1 MWCRAGCRSGTTLT
15 WWWTDVRLGRSPE
28 APRRRRAVRASL
40 LCAGLMAASLPLA
53 TGVAL
58 AAADDVDV
66 ERLAGATRYETAVA
80 IAERYTVA
88 VGARAGAEGTGA
100 RAARTEVD
108 TVVVVPGD
116 DEHAACALPAA
127 ALAAQ
132 QQAPIVLTPAGELP
146 STVGEFID
154 DHSIGHAVIVG
165 GTAAV
170 SEAVADRLAQL
181 TGRAPLRLDGA
192 GCADTAL
199 AVARHLGSVGSL
211 GGRGRTALLATDAS
225 SSDGLAAGPLA
236 YRGRLPL
243 LLARDGQVDVP
254 VIDYLADHVDH
265 VIILGGTAAVSEAAE
280 RQLRA
285 RDITTERW
293 HGTDRYGTAAR
304 VAAELLGERSPV
316 RCFDGDGV
324 GLATGYAAADA
335 VASAPLLG
343 ERCDPLLLSPPSR
356 LPDATAAALSAATDS
371 DDAAGVLRLTIFG
384 DTVAIGRAVERA
396 AIAAATGADEIGGP
410 PVSAMIEAT
419 EGACHWTVTFSEPV
433 RTADAEDVGNYTFG
447 QEPLPARLAEI
458 DGGDGSATTQAV
470 VVLAGADA
478 YTSAEVPTGCATPVA
493 VRDRFGVIEGAIR
506 ATVGR
511 RTVEASELIV
521 QADTARPRLSILA
534 PPGGQ
539 TVWVRSNEP
548 LTAGRV
554 TVTLTRGG
562 ARKTQTAK
570 TERGDTS
577 FSVTFSFPE
586 HDSYTAAELP
596 FTEPPWLHAADK
608 ITVAGGRLRDWAD
621 NTHVTTTHTVRADT
635 TPPRVS
641 GIDVSAPVAGPDGT
655 FAVDFVVHWSE
666 PVRGCGLGPSSHEID
681 LSKIRIDVDAD
692 GLADFSLDGHGTS
705 AAGVSFVAAPGGSE
719 WAVAGSAACDRSWQE
734 RDGTL
739 VGRIAASTLP
749 ALPGAN
755 STLVVLV
762 GAAHD
767 FAGNPTA
774 AH

>member
-1 MWCRAGCRSGTTLT
+1 MRLRLKAEALRSRQA
-15 WWWTDVRLGRSPE
+15 W
-28 APRRRRAVRASL
+28 ASAL
-40 LCAGLMAASLPLA
+40 LCAGLVMTLLPMAPS
-53 TGVAL
+53 VAH
-58 AAADDVDV
+58 AAADDISAEVDIEADV
-66 ERLAGATRYETAVA
+66 ERLAGPTRYETAVA
-80 IAERYTVA
+80 IAERLLGA
-88 VGARAGAEGTGA
+88 VGAVGTEAGAVGTGL
-100 RAARTEVD
+100 T

-116 DEHAACALPAA
+116 EEHAACALPAA

-132 QQAPIVLTPAGELP
+132 QQAPILLTPAGELP
-146 STVGEFID
+146 SALEAFVE
-154 DHSIGHAVIVG
+154 DHGIGHAVIAG

-170 SEAVADRLAQL
+170 SAAVADRLAQL
-181 TGRAPLRLDGA
+181 TGRAPLRLGGA
-192 GCADTAL
+192 DCTDTAL
-199 AVARHLGSVGSL
+199 AVARHLGSAGSTGLVGSP
-211 GGRGRTALLATDAS
+211 GSPGVAAGRGRTALLATDAS
-225 SSDGLAAGPLA
+225 TADGLAAGPLA

-243 LLARDGQVDVP
+243 LLARDGGLDTA

-265 VIILGGTAAVSEAAE
+265 VIILGGAAAVSEAAE
-280 RQLRA
+280 RQLKA
-285 RDITTERW
+285 RDVTTERW
-293 HGTDRYGTAAR
+293 HGADRYGTAAR

-356 LPDATAAALSAATDS
+356 LPDATAAALSALTDS
-371 DDAAGVLRLTIFG
+371 DDAAGVLRLTVFG
-384 DTVAIGRAVERA
+384 GTAAIGRAVERT
-396 AIAAATGADEIGGP
+396 AIAVATGADEIGGP
-410 PVSAMIEAT
+410 PVSAMIDTT

-447 QEPLPARLAEI
+447 EQPLPARLADI
-458 DGGDGSATTQAV
+458 DGGDGSTTTQAV
-470 VVLAGADA
+470 VLLAGVGA

-493 VRDRFGVIEGAIR
+493 VRDRLGVTEAAIR
-506 ATVGR
+506 AAVGR

-534 PPGGQ
+534 PPGGR

-554 TVTLTRGG
+554 TVTLTRGR
-562 ARKTQTAK
+562 ARKTRTV
-570 TERGDTS
+570 TTLRGDTS

-586 HDSYTAAELP
+586 HDSYTTADLP

-608 ITVAGGRLRDWAD
+608 ISIAGGRLRDWAG
-621 NTHVTTTHTVRADT
+621 NTHLTATHTVRADT
-635 TPPRVS
+635 TPPRAS
-641 GIDVSAPVAGPDGT
+641 GITVSRPVASAGGR
-655 FAVDFVVHWSE
+655 FAVDIVVRWSE

-681 LSKIRIDVDAD
+681 LSKLRIDVDGD
-692 GLADFSLDGHGTS
+692 GFADFSLDGHGTAS
-705 AAGVSFVAAPGGSE
+705 AGVSFVAALDGSE
-719 WAVAGSAACDRSWQE
+719 WAMAGGAACDRSWQE

-739 VGRIAASTLP
+739 VARVAASTL
-749 ALPGAN
+749 AKLPGAR
-755 STLVVLV
+755 STLVVLAA
-762 GAAHD
+762 AAHD